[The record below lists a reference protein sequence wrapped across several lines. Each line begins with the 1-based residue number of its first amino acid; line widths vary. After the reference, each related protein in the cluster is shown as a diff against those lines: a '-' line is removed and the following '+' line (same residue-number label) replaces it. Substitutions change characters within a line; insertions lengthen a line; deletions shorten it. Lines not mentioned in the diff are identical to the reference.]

1 MNTEEIKTQFV
12 EVVANIIDIYEK
24 TSKLTTKEIDTIINN
39 VMLGKKNMLFKKLY
53 DLEEDICKLKMIII
67 KANLLS
73 SVEQKEEVEKST
85 ESDPQQVSDEKE
97 DKPKKTKVKIVKKDE
112 KAEVVE
118 QPTPIVDDKKKGKVQ
133 KKEPVEKPVE
143 IPPKEEPKVKP
154 SRKKKEDT
162 VEPPKIEEVTVETD
176 DKSEIS
182 VDESQLPL
190 HIKRKKIPKQI
201 KTLVWNEYI
210 GNDIMQNKC
219 LCCKKEKIDIRNFHC
234 GHVIAESKGGDL
246 TIKNLRPICAPCNL
260 SMGSMS
266 MNEFTK
272 TFFGWEV

>member
-12 EVVANIIDIYEK
+12 IVMTDIIDIYEK
-24 TSKLTTKEIDTIINN
+24 TSKFTSKDIDTIITN
-39 VMLGKKNMLFKKLY
+39 VTSLNKKNMLLKKMY
-53 DLEEDICKLKMIII
+53 DLEEDISKLKMLII
-67 KANLLS
+67 KSNLLS
-73 SVEQKEEVEKST
+73 STEQKEEDEKIIET
-85 ESDPQQVSDEKE
+85 DPQHVNEEKE
-97 DKPKKTKVKIVKKDE
+97 DKKVKV
-112 KAEVVE
+112 
-118 QPTPIVDDKKKGKVQ
+118 T
-133 KKEPVEKPVE
+133 
-143 IPPKEEPKVKP
+143 
-154 SRKKKEDT
+154 KKKEEK
-162 VEPPKIEEVTVETD
+162 VEEEVMVKEEKKVKVTKKKEEKVDEEVMVKEEKKVKVIKNKEEKVESPKINEVIIEAEIEESN
-176 DKSEIS
+176 KSDTGI
-182 VDESQLPL
+182 DESQQPL

-210 GNDIMQNKC
+210 GHDIMSNKC

-272 TFFGWEV
+272 TFFGYEV